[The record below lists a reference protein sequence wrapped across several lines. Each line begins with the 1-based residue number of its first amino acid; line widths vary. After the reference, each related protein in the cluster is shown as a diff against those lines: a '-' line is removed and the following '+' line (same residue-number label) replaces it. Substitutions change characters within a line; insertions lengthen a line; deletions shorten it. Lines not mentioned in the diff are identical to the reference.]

1 MTDSFPTP
9 ALLDW
14 FSTNQRS
21 LPWRKKYEPYEV
33 WLSEVLAQQTRID
46 QMIPY
51 YDAFLQKFP
60 TVEKLANASY
70 KDVLKS
76 WEGLGYYSR
85 AKNLHD
91 AAQQIMKQHD
101 GKIPQTKK
109 ELEEL
114 KGFGPYISSA
124 VASIAFNENVPVVD
138 GNVLRVM
145 ARVWGKTD
153 DIALPKTRE
162 LFQQELQ
169 AIIPNGKARFFN
181 QGLMEIGALI
191 CTPANPACFSCPLQS
206 HCVAYQTGQT
216 ATLPVKSKK
225 AKAPTKHFAAAV
237 IQDKG
242 SFWLMK
248 RSEKLLSEMW
258 EFPMVE
264 YLPLQDSR
272 SGLEKSFYQKTGF
285 HLEIGK
291 EKGLVRHQYTHFN
304 QIVHI
309 FESKQVVENFNPL
322 GEWQSM
328 AQIKK
333 IPLPK
338 VQHKILA
345 QAQKEQA

>member
-1 MTDSFPTP
+1 MEPPFPTES
-9 ALLDW
+9 LLSW
-14 FSTNQRS
+14 FAKNQRS
-21 LPWRKKYEPYEV
+21 LPWRKDYEPYSV

-51 YDAFLQKFP
+51 YNAFLQKFP
-60 TVEKLANASY
+60 TVKKLADAPY

-85 AKNLHD
+85 AKNLHE
-91 AAQQIMKQHD
+91 AAKQIMKEHG
-101 GKIPQTKK
+101 GKLPTTKQ

-124 VASIAFNENVPVVD
+124 VASIAFNEDVPVVD

-145 ARVWGKTD
+145 ARFWGSEE

-162 LFQQELQ
+162 KFNTQLQE
-169 AIIPNGKARFFN
+169 IIPKGKARFFN
-181 QGLMEIGALI
+181 QGIMELGALV
-191 CTPANPACFSCPLQS
+191 CLPQNPACFSCPLRN
-206 HCVAYQTGQT
+206 HCVAHQNGKTT
-216 ATLPVKSKK
+216 MLPVKTKK
-225 AKAPTKHFAAAV
+225 KTAPTKHFAAVV
-237 IQDKG
+237 IQNKD

-264 YLPLQDSR
+264 YQPLQQTKTE
-272 SGLEKSFYQKTGF
+272 LEKSLYQKTGF
-285 HLEIGK
+285 HLNMGK
-291 EKGLVRHQYTHFN
+291 ETGLIRHQYTHFN

-309 FESKQVVENFNPL
+309 FEAKPEGNPVNPL
-322 GEWQSM
+322 GEWQSL

-338 VQHKILA
+338 VQHKIL
-345 QAQKEQA
+345 QSI